1 MKDRVTVLVRLMIGF
16 ILCAGSTVF
25 MLNSNLGL
33 SPWDVLHEGISKLT
47 GITIGE
53 ANIIIGFL
61 FVFIAMLFG
70 QKVGIG
76 TILNMI
82 IVGEFI
88 DFIIYIDII
97 PKSND
102 IATGII
108 MMLIGM
114 LVMGLGCYYYIGCG
128 LGCGP
133 RDGVMIMLSNKF
145 NKSINIVRTTME
157 ITVLVVGY
165 ILGGTVGVASLITAA
180 GLGYFIQIVFK
191 MKKFDAN
198 AVEHKSV
205 IDTFRNVQ
213 FKIASIAASYLF

>member
-1 MKDRVTVLVRLMIGF
+1 MKNKVTVLVRLIIGF
-16 ILCAGSTVF
+16 ILCASSTVF

-53 ANIIIGFL
+53 ANIIIGLL
-61 FVFIAMLFG
+61 FVFVAMLFG

-82 IVGEFI
+82 IVGVFI

-97 PKSND
+97 PQSHN
-102 IATGII
+102 IITGII
-108 MMLIGM
+108 MMVIGM
-114 LVMGLGCYYYIGCG
+114 LVMGVGCYYYIGCG

-133 RDGVMIMLSNKF
+133 RDGVMIMLSNKL
-145 NKSINIVRTTME
+145 NKSINIIRTTME
-157 ITVLVVGY
+157 ITVLLLGY
-165 ILGGTVGVASLITAA
+165 ILGGTVGLASLITAA
-180 GLGYFIQIVFK
+180 GLGYSIQIVFK

-198 AVEHKSV
+198 AVKHKSV
-205 IDTFRNVQ
+205 MDTFKSVQ
-213 FKIASIAASYLF
+213 VKI